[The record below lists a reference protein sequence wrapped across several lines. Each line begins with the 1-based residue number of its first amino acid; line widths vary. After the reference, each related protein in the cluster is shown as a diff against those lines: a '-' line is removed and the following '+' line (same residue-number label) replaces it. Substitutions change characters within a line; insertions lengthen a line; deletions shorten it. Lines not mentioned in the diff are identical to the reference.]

1 MELCRFVVFS
11 LSFVLAFHLGVCRED
26 NIIRMPRSMN
36 LLGGVR
42 DCGGIRNN
50 AEIEGI
56 ARFAVQ
62 EHNKNQVFSLL
73 YYLFNLY

>member
-1 MELCRFVVFS
+1 MELFRFAVVS

-36 LLGGVR
+36 LVGGVR
-42 DCGGIRNN
+42 DCGGICNN